1 MPIVKLA
8 LIMKTVLSRV
18 LIYLGLFL
26 CTCMNDLFS
35 GSRAR
40 HENADSGTETMIR
53 YNACNYVMKS
63 PRPSARFISS
73 VNDSTPYKTS
83 IMHIVC
89 SIEIL

>member
-40 HENADSGTETMIR
+40 HENADSGTETLIR
-53 YNACNYVMKS
+53 YNACNYVIKS
-63 PRPSARFISS
+63 PRQIARLVSS
-73 VNDSTPYKTS
+73 MNDSQP
-83 IMHIVC
+83 
-89 SIEIL
+89 